1 MKSILLIGLGRF
13 GRHIARKLS
22 ELRHEVMAVDIDEKR
37 VEAMLPYVTNAQIG
51 DATDE
56 DFIRSLGVR
65 NYDVCMVAIGDNF
78 QSSLETTSLLK
89 EMGAALVVSRASR
102 DRQKKFLLK
111 NGADVVIYPE
121 RQLGEWTA
129 MRYSSDH
136 IFDYVELDDEYAIFE
151 VPIPKEWYGKTIGDL
166 DVRNR
171 YNINIMALKSDG
183 RMRLNITSDTALPP
197 DDTLLILGKI
207 KDVQKCFHI

>member
-1 MKSILLIGLGRF
+1 M
-13 GRHIARKLS
+13 
-22 ELRHEVMAVDIDEKR
+22 
-37 VEAMLPYVTNAQIG
+37 
-51 DATDE
+51 
-56 DFIRSLGVR
+56 R
-65 NYDVCMVAIGDNF
+65 NFDVCIVAIGDNF

-89 EMGAALVVSRASR
+89 ELGASFVVARAAR

-111 NGADVVIYPE
+111 NGADEVVYPE

-129 MRYSSDH
+129 IRYSSDH

>member
-1 MKSILLIGLGRF
+1 M
-13 GRHIARKLS
+13 
-22 ELRHEVMAVDIDEKR
+22 
-37 VEAMLPYVTNAQIG
+37 
-51 DATDE
+51 
-56 DFIRSLGVR
+56 
-65 NYDVCMVAIGDNF
+65 
-78 QSSLETTSLLK
+78 
-89 EMGAALVVSRASR
+89 
-102 DRQKKFLLK
+102 
-111 NGADVVIYPE
+111 
-121 RQLGEWTA
+121 
-129 MRYSSDH
+129 
-136 IFDYVELDDEYAIFE
+136 ELDDEYAIFE